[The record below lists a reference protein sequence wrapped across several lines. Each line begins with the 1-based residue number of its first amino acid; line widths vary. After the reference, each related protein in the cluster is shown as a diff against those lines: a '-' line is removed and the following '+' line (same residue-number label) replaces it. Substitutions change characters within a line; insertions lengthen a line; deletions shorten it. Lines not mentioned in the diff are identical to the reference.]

1 MQNYG
6 GIQMKKIYERVLD
19 LVSKRKIETLQS
31 ELAKQAGIVDYI
43 AMMSDV
49 EIPMED
55 ENNDE
60 LV

>member
-1 MQNYG
+1 
-6 GIQMKKIYERVLD
+6 MKKIYERVLD

-55 ENNDE
+55 ESNDE